1 MRRCPESFQFGRG
14 RSAFGEALRNWH
26 GRNLCPDSSNR
37 IDMCARARRTQHRAR
52 GHRKNSRSRVWLPL
66 TVIAGGL
73 AVAGVFGWLASPTP
87 VVDPELPAWL
97 PLCPVGAFPV
107 NFTQRLE
114 TGEGVIFFCCP
125 RCIEKYRAAPEE
137 YNEAVDAQH
146 AVLAKLP
153 RVQVACPISGDLPDH
168 TISRA
173 TKAGDIIFCST
184 ECAAEFERDGD
195 SLPNPAAVFT
205 YQTTCPVSGRP
216 IDPTWAIPVKES
228 VSVYFC
234 SEQCMLRYRESPDH
248 YHDALVTQGFRGRF

>member
-1 MRRCPESFQFGRG
+1 
-14 RSAFGEALRNWH
+14 
-26 GRNLCPDSSNR
+26 
-37 IDMCARARRTQHRAR
+37 MCARARRTQRRTR

-125 RCIEKYRAAPEE
+125 RCIEKYKAAPEE
-137 YNEAVDAQH
+137 YNRAVDAQH
-146 AVLAKLP
+146 AALAKLP
-153 RVQVACPISGDLPDH
+153 RVQVACPISGDLLDH

-173 TKAGDIIFCST
+173 TKAGDIRFCSA
-184 ECAAEFERDGD
+184 ECASEFGWDAD
-195 SLPNPAAVFT
+195 SLPNLAAVFT

-216 IDPTWAIPVKES
+216 IDPTWAIPVRKN

-234 SEQCMLRYRESPDH
+234 SEQCMLRYRESPDQ
-248 YHDALVTQGFRGRF
+248 YRDALAKQGFRGRF